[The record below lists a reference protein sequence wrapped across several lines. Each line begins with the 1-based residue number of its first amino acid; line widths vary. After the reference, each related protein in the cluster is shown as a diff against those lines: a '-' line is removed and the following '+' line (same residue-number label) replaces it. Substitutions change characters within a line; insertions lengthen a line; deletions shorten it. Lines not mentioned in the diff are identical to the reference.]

1 MRTVQTILLVSN
13 YSSYHT
19 PNIALEF
26 HTKNLSKIPVDED
39 LLCFSIGNPV
49 LSQERAALV
58 DPMAWSRKKDKF
70 TGAFYIRTNYLT
82 PRSPINIECCE

>member
-1 MRTVQTILLVSN
+1 MESVRTVQTILLVSN

-26 HTKNLSKIPVDED
+26 QTKKNLSKIPLDED

-58 DPMAWSRKKDKF
+58 DLMA
-70 TGAFYIRTNYLT
+70 
-82 PRSPINIECCE
+82 